1 MKKIEEGNIFNI
13 DVYLT
18 VEEDNVD
25 KKDID
30 LLKKILNNVSF
41 GSDINKVFNYV
52 RTIFRN
58 YTEKE
63 LYIRIRFN
71 DGQIDFKV
79 KNGDIKYY
87 ERKEVNAY
95 NKHSYFCFSDAEY
108 KIKYMDQTIDKKCH
122 SKVVSELMESN
133 YKIIDKLENYTPGLV
148 KNEKE
153 LISMYNLF
161 YGVYPDFTNYE
172 DEMKAQIMMWI
183 LYSKKINLDEF
194 AIGDYTLRYTGIPY
208 SCNLHKMI
216 ENIIPYGQTDE
227 SIVDEFNNDN
237 QKISDIGK
245 IINSY
250 IETHY
255 DSYDI
260 LKKLGTISYIVNKY
274 VPKYYEIG
282 DILMQSDIEEDLV
295 QELDEF
301 LKNMDISL
309 EAENPFETYQEL
321 TTPSIVKE
329 KVK

>member
-1 MKKIEEGNIFNI
+1 MKKIEETNFNI
-13 DVYLT
+13 IVNLT

-30 LLKKILNNVSF
+30 LLKKILNNASF

-63 LYIRIRFN
+63 LYIRIYFK

-87 ERKEVNAY
+87 VRKEVNAY
-95 NKHSYFCFSDAEY
+95 NKHSYFCFSDDEY
-108 KIKYMDQTIDKKCH
+108 KIKYMDQTIDKKYH
-122 SKVVSELMESN
+122 PNVVNELMTSN
-133 YKIIDKLENYTPGLV
+133 CKILEKMENYTPGLV

-153 LISMYNLF
+153 LVNMYKLF
-161 YGVYPDFTNYE
+161 YGIYPDFTNHE

-194 AIGDYTLRYTGIPY
+194 AIGDFTLRYTGIPY
-208 SCNLHKMI
+208 SCNLHKII
-216 ENIIPYGQTDE
+216 ENIIPYGQTDN
-227 SIVDEFNNDN
+227 SIVNEIDKDN
-237 QKISDIGK
+237 QKISNIGK
-245 IINSY
+245 IINNY

-255 DSYDI
+255 DSYEI

-301 LKNMDISL
+301 LKNMDTALSTDD
-309 EAENPFETYQEL
+309 PFETYQEL
-321 TTPSIVKE
+321 TINNKPKE